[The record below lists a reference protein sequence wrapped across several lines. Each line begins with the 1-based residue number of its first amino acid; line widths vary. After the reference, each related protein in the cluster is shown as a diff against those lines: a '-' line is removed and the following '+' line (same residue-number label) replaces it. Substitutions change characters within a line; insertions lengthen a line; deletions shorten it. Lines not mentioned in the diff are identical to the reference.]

1 MKQFRRIISLAA
13 VMCLL
18 FVMMPQASAL
28 DTSGDYFKD
37 RSWDDVVAD
46 LFAEYSID
54 HDRIT
59 LGYYNTVTGEE
70 HFYQP
75 DKYMIGASIYKVPL
89 NMAYAEKIY
98 NGEMD
103 WDTPMPYY
111 TYEEMMRASII
122 DSNNELSGLLMFNL
136 GGTYRGF
143 LNYIAQYLGVD
154 TENVDPQ
161 YYNERYTARQY
172 VTCLKTLYENQERFP
187 KIIDTMKEAEP
198 NNYFARDED
207 RYEIAHKYGYWP
219 DDWML
224 HMNDVGIVYTDDPI
238 IIVMFTAG
246 EPNAYELM
254 ADYCTI
260 MCDYTNYHR
269 AERLAAEAA
278 AEAEAQR
285 IAEEAA
291 EAAKQLLESTPLV
304 PTIVEPAEETE
315 SEQPR
320 PKLGISSL
328 LVFLAI
334 VIGTALALVA
344 VIRCSRKHKMN
355 VLWGSLAVAIS
366 ALAALLC
373 LLASSVGILIAK
385 PEGDPQRSVTGF
397 FDSLEAGD
405 YDAAYSHLSTYS
417 SLGLENTP
425 ADSVGKIIYNA
436 LKESYSYE
444 LYGQC
449 SVDKLSASQQLQFTY
464 LDLTAMQADVQ
475 TALMQKL
482 EEIVMAR
489 PKAEVYDE
497 NNKYLPEVTEEAYAA
512 AVEEVLKSARKY
524 YATTGIQLQLEY
536 EDGRWL
542 VVPSQSLLKALI
554 GSTAY

>member
-425 ADSVGKIIYNA
+425 ADSVGKMIYNA

>member
-315 SEQPR
+315 SEHPR

-425 ADSVGKIIYNA
+425 ADSVGKMIYNA

-482 EEIVMAR
+482 EEIVMVR